1 MRDFTT
7 QISNIS
13 SREDFTRFL
22 GALLEDLQSD
32 RSAWENNT
40 LDEYLNGIKSWTE
53 EVDGYYINM
62 GKPILENVNWRVFAE
77 ILTAA
82 TMYE

>member
-1 MRDFTT
+1 MRDFTA
-7 QISNIS
+7 QVNNVS
-13 SREDFTRFL
+13 SKEDFTKFL
-22 GALLEDLQSD
+22 GALLADLQSD

-40 LDEYLNGIKSWTE
+40 LEEYLGGIESWTKDM
-53 EVDGYYINM
+53 DGYYINM
-62 GKPILENVNWRVFAE
+62 GKPTPENVNWRVFAE